1 MRGELLDRMVSLV
14 FPKGC
19 VLCGTTVAYDDLV
32 CSRCVPH
39 RSKENTCLFCGN
51 AFPHCLCHK
60 NQWAFAGAAAALSY
74 QAETRGAV
82 LQLKKRPDRRIARYL
97 AGEMFLCLSREFS
110 DVPFDLITEVPMHPE
125 KLKKRGFNQGELLAA
140 QLSTLSGIP
149 HRVGL
154 LTCSGPQAYQHTLS
168 RKERFAAA
176 RRRYALAGEV
186 KGETVLLVDDVL
198 TTGATAQAC
207 ALCLKGGGAATVYVL
222 TAAATP
228 LPGVFP

>member
-1 MRGELLDRMVSLV
+1 M
-14 FPKGC
+14 
-19 VLCGTTVAYDDLV
+19 
-32 CSRCVPH
+32 
-39 RSKENTCLFCGN
+39 
-51 AFPHCLCHK
+51 
-60 NQWAFAGAAAALSY
+60 
-74 QAETRGAV
+74 
-82 LQLKKRPDRRIARYL
+82 
-97 AGEMFLCLSREFS
+97 
-110 DVPFDLITEVPMHPE
+110 
-125 KLKKRGFNQGELLAA
+125 
-140 QLSTLSGIP
+140 
-149 HRVGL
+149 GL

-222 TAAATP
+222 TAEATP